1 MSRGAMRENQAKR
14 SRFWC
19 SSEKQL
25 RKKAKGSRVDGL
37 REGNENANQGSLTDD
52 SLSDVEKISRGDYQS
67 VFGLWND
74 LDQQFWG
81 DDEKDS
87 DSSDF
92 QVHRIEN
99 ERSDFGTCRHC
110 HAPIMRETN
119 YCNTCYQNRW
129 RWIPRRPTRALR
141 KKEVPQ
147 NQRKEAGSSYQNS
160 ENIFLS
166 QGPKIIQTQT
176 YVPQDKKKD
185 LL

>member
-119 YCNTCYQNRW
+119 YCNTCYQMAMDTTKTNPCFAKKRSPTKSTEGGW
-129 RWIPRRPTRALR
+129 VIIPKFR
-141 KKEVPQ
+141 KYFLIPGAKDYPDT
-147 NQRKEAGSSYQNS
+147 NICSS
-160 ENIFLS
+160 
-166 QGPKIIQTQT
+166 G
-176 YVPQDKKKD
+176 
-185 LL
+185 